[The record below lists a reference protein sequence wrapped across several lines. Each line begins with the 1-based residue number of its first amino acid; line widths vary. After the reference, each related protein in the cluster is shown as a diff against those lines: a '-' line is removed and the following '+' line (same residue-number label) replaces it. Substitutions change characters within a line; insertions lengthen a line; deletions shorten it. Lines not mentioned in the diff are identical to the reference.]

1 MAFLGLRMLSPDG
14 EEVSPR
20 QAFRRLVWTG
30 IAALPLGLGFWGI
43 LFEERRCGWPDRR
56 ADTRVLYAD
65 PDLDRAETSSRS
77 RPVRDRRPIDRGLS
91 LGWDGGRVR
100 RTLRSEERSR

>member
-1 MAFLGLRMLSPDG
+1 MAFLGLRMLSPTG

-20 QAFRRLVWTG
+20 HAFRRLVWTG

-65 PDLDRAETSSRS
+65 PELDRAETSSR
-77 RPVRDRRPIDRGLS
+77 
-91 LGWDGGRVR
+91 
-100 RTLRSEERSR
+100 